1 MGRMYTMSFTEVA
14 VSAAQDL
21 FSLASPT
28 KGVAILHSVDL
39 MQATDV
45 GDAAEIIEEI
55 VIETGARTVGSGGG
69 AGTESPNDDGD
80 AAATCVGRIN
90 DTTRAV
96 AGGGT
101 IVRKKTLGWNVRVP
115 FEYHPTPEERKSWS
129 ELAAGTTI
137 HLVVAMLNAPASA
150 ITVSGTIEWEEIG

>member
-1 MGRMYTMSFTEVA
+1 MYTMSFTEVA

-55 VIETGARTVGSGGG
+55 LIETGARTVGSGGS
-69 AGTESPNDDGD
+69 AGTESPVDDGD

-101 IVRKKTLGWNVRVP
+101 IVRKHTGGWNVRVP
-115 FEYHPTPEERKSWS
+115 FEYHPPPEELIPWG
-129 ELAAGTTI
+129 EIAAGTTI

-150 ITVSGTIEWEEIG
+150 ITCSGTIKWEEIG

>member
-1 MGRMYTMSFTEVA
+1 MGRMYTMSFTAIA
-14 VSAAQDL
+14 VSVAQDL

-28 KGVAILHSVDL
+28 KGVAVLHSVKL
-39 MQATDV
+39 GQSSDV
-45 GDAAEIIEEI
+45 GDASEIMEEI

-69 AGTESPNDDGD
+69 GGTESPLDDGD

-101 IVRKKTLGWNVRVP
+101 IVRKDTDVWNVRVP
-115 FEYHPTPEERKSWS
+115 FLYQPTPEERISWG

-150 ITVSGTIEWEEIG
+150 ITMSGTIKWEEIG